1 MSKDKQR
8 YESWQANLDPDKP
21 LLLAAT
27 VVVVR
32 DGDDGLEVLMVLRN
46 RKLKFGGGSWVFPG
60 GRVDETDYADTAGD
74 AESKDSIS
82 DIDATDIEFSQAL
95 VSEAQSTQ
103 AQSTQAQS
111 NQAPGGETPPA
122 YSDVIETT
130 NLDVRLAF
138 ADVEA
143 SPEKFVAAQRA
154 AVRETIEE
162 TGLVVS
168 ADDLVCFSHW
178 IPPPIAPKRFAT
190 WFFVVAAPKD
200 QEVVV
205 DGGEITD
212 HAWIKPA
219 NKIRM
224 RNVGEEDDML
234 PPTYVT
240 LVELA
245 TKETVA
251 ELLEFAK
258 ARKPPLYA
266 TKIASSG
273 EDAVSLWAGDAGY
286 ETANADLPGP
296 RHRLVMSDKS
306 WEYQRPEV

>member
-27 VVVVR
+27 VVIVR
-32 DGDDGLEVLMVLRN
+32 DGEDGLEVLMVLRN
-46 RKLKFGGGSWVFPG
+46 RSLKFGGGSWVFPG
-60 GRVDETDYADTAGD
+60 GRVDEADYLEADDRFVSDGLVSGPPDTPPDTPAAYADVA
-74 AESKDSIS
+74 
-82 DIDATDIEFSQAL
+82 
-95 VSEAQSTQ
+95 
-103 AQSTQAQS
+103 
-111 NQAPGGETPPA
+111 
-122 YSDVIETT
+122 ETT
-130 NLDVRLAF
+130 HLDVSSAI

-143 SPEKFVAAQRA
+143 SPEKFAAAQRA
-154 AVRETIEE
+154 AVRETLEE

-168 ADDLVCFSHW
+168 VDDLVCFSHW

-190 WFFVVAAPKD
+190 WFFVVAAPED
-200 QEVVV
+200 QEVEV

-212 HAWIKPA
+212 HAWLRPA
-219 NKIRM
+219 DKILM
-224 RNVGEEDDML
+224 RNEGEEDDML

-240 LVELA
+240 LTELA
-245 TKETVA
+245 AKDTAV

-266 TKIASSG
+266 TKIATSG
-273 EDAVSLWAGDAGY
+273 EDAISLWAGDAGY

-296 RHRLVMSDKS
+296 RHRLVMSDQT
-306 WEYQRPEV
+306 WEYQRSGG

>member
-1 MSKDKQR
+1 MSKEKQR
-8 YESWQANLDPDKP
+8 YEEWQADLDPDKP

-32 DGDDGLEVLMVLRN
+32 DGDDGLEVLMVLRHKN
-46 RKLKFGGGSWVFPG
+46 LKFGGGSWVFPG
-60 GRVDETDYADTAGD
+60 GRVDDADYARA
-74 AESKDSIS
+74 S
-82 DIDATDIEFSQAL
+82 SQ
-95 VSEAQSTQ
+95 Q
-103 AQSTQAQS
+103 
-111 NQAPGGETPPA
+111 PPA
-122 YSDVIETT
+122 IPPDVPAAYADVAEATH
-130 NLDVRLAF
+130 LDVNSAV

-143 SPEKFVAAQRA
+143 SPEKFAAARQA
-154 AVRETIEE
+154 AVRETLEE

-168 ADDLVCFSHW
+168 IDDMVCFSHW

-190 WFFVVAAPKD
+190 WFFVVAAPQD

-212 HAWIKPA
+212 HVWIKPQD
-219 NKIRM
+219 KMRM
-224 RNVGEEDDML
+224 RNAGEEDDML

-240 LVELA
+240 LAELA
-245 TKETVA
+245 SKDSVA

-266 TKIASSG
+266 TKIAISG

-286 ETANADLPGP
+286 ETGDADAPGP
-296 RHRLVMSDKS
+296 RHRLVMSDEN
-306 WEYQRPEV
+306 WEYQRPES

>member
-74 AESKDSIS
+74 AESKDSTS
-82 DIDATDIEFSQAL
+82 DIDATDIEFS
-95 VSEAQSTQ
+95 EAQPT
-103 AQSTQAQS
+103 
-111 NQAPGGETPPA
+111 QAPGGETPPA

-130 NLDVRLAF
+130 NLDVSLAF

-143 SPEKFVAAQRA
+143 SPEKFAAARQA

-212 HAWIKPA
+212 HVWIKPA

-245 TKETVA
+245 AKETVA

-286 ETANADLPGP
+286 ETTNADLPGP